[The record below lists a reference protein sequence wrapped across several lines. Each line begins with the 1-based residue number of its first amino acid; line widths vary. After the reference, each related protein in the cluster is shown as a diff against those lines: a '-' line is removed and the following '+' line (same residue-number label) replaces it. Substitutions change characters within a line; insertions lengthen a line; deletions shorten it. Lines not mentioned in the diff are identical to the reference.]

1 MNRPSRLIIT
11 VSDNSTSVATYQLTT
26 QRLVDT
32 GLVECILKR
41 RRRQQRQVMRSTL
54 ARHRKRQL
62 QQVAQ
67 PPSGVQE
74 LSVVVAL
81 AGATSASLG
90 SQASSD
96 SAVNDVV
103 RVLRNA
109 HNSVYHRGA

>member
-1 MNRPSRLIIT
+1 
-11 VSDNSTSVATYQLTT
+11 
-26 QRLVDT
+26 
-32 GLVECILKR
+32 
-41 RRRQQRQVMRSTL
+41 MRSTI

-62 QQVAQ
+62 QQVTQ

-81 AGATSASLG
+81 AGSTSALFG
-90 SQASSD
+90 SQTSSD

-109 HNSVYHRGA
+109 HNCVYHRGT